1 MSPPDPLDVY
11 CDWLAGL
18 GSPMAED
25 LAIVLTQLFPGE
37 RLGSPVAR
45 LVGETKLADRLRGLF
60 KAPRRRA
67 GLALSLAAITDFA
80 MEERARPERWDQ
92 QQDVLEGL
100 KAAQDSLREAGG
112 EGLGVEVEAWIEDS
126 RLGYPFRARQWMR
139 EVERWRALRAEA
151 LSVEAISEAL
161 SAHTRASLPQLLD

>member
-1 MSPPDPLDVY
+1 MSAPDPLDVY

-45 LVGETKLADRLRGLF
+45 LVGESKLAERLRGLF
-60 KAPRRRA
+60 KGPRRRA
-67 GLALSLAAITDFA
+67 GLALSLAAITDLA
-80 MEERARPERWDQ
+80 MQERASPERWDQ

-100 KAAQDSLREAGG
+100 RFAQESLREAGG
-112 EGLGVEVEAWIEDS
+112 EGLGADVEAWIEDN

-139 EVERWRALRAEA
+139 EAERWRSLRRES
-151 LSVEAISEAL
+151 LSVSAISESLRAQ
-161 SAHTRASLPQLLD
+161 TRANLPELLK